1 MIPRLIGTKIKNK
14 VIQKGG
20 FTMKIPFNTHT
31 IYVTLDD
38 DKIYELKSDY
48 TKVEVSK
55 IQNPSRE
62 KPVMVLYKSQFDCAK
77 GYLLNKENPFKIDK
91 EDAKIYYQI
100 GFISV
105 EELNDFIIF

>member
-1 MIPRLIGTKIKNK
+1 
-14 VIQKGG
+14 
-20 FTMKIPFNTHT
+20 MKIPFNTHT

-62 KPVMVLYKSQFDCAK
+62 KTCNGAL
-77 GYLLNKENPFKIDK
+77 
-91 EDAKIYYQI
+91 
-100 GFISV
+100 
-105 EELNDFIIF
+105 

>member
-1 MIPRLIGTKIKNK
+1 
-14 VIQKGG
+14 
-20 FTMKIPFNTHT
+20 MKIPFNTHT

-55 IQNPSRE
+55 IQNSSKE
-62 KPVMVLYKSQFDCAK
+62 NPVMVLHKSQFDFAK
-77 GYLLNKENPFKIDK
+77 GYLLNKENPFKID
-91 EDAKIYYQI
+91 EEYAKIYQQI

-105 EELNDFIIF
+105 EELNEFIIV